1 MDDPLLAGYLSTVE
15 ELDMLFYQTGVMASY
30 RTDNRKKYPFRRVKD
45 FCSLAAGAKRL
56 QNKISINHVE
66 LFGYLENRLT
76 PNTAATSYENIYRQI
91 LSAATVTDADGI
103 SFFTYQAH
111 VYVPMKQLE
120 EVKEPRRRL
129 RWHEG
134 IQLDHLKGF

>member
-15 ELDMLFYQTGVMASY
+15 ELDILIYQTGVMASY

-66 LFGYLENRLT
+66 LFGYLENRLN
-76 PNTAATSYENIYRQI
+76 PQHRGNQLRKYLPANTERG
-91 LSAATVTDADGI
+91 DCDGRGWNFIFYI
-103 SFFTYQAH
+103 SCAC
-111 VYVPMKQLE
+111 
-120 EVKEPRRRL
+120 PRST
-129 RWHEG
+129 
-134 IQLDHLKGF
+134 KTA